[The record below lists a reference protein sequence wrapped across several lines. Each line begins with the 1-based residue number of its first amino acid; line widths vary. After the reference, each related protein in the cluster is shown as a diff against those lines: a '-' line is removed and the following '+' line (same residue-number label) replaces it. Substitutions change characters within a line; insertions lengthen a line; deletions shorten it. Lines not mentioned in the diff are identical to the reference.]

1 MQIKIRKTG
10 QYKKSL
16 PKSLSNLFFVLFF
29 CIFSAFT
36 LIAYYSTNYFLLK
49 KEKQAVNQTVDMV
62 RVRLSQVNSNF
73 SINNLSDVLYQ
84 NSKENLKI
92 DSYSGQELI
101 RSRRDLTNILD
112 SKQDIYIYNIDKRM
126 IFTTDEEENSF
137 NLEGPINK
145 VFEDQLPDEYRG
157 LDSKQ
162 DIYIYNIDKR
172 MIFTTDEEENSFN
185 LEGPINKVFED
196 QLPDEYRGLSIIQKV
211 YSKETGHLLGYVQ
224 IFQDL
229 ENYYIIRARLLI
241 WLLFVELF
249 GTSLAYFIIYFS
261 TRHFLEPLQNLHDV
275 MRMIS
280 ENPNNLALRSNIK
293 SGDEIEE
300 LSSIF
305 DTMLDKVENYT
316 NLQSRFISDVSHE
329 LRTPVAI
336 IKGHIGLLQRW
347 GKDDSEI
354 LEESLNATA
363 HEADRMAIM
372 INDMLDMI
380 RVQGSFDGHQNDI
393 TNLESS
399 IETVIGNFKVLRE
412 DFIFNWTNPKLD
424 LEGKIYKNHFEQ
436 ALMIL
441 IDNAIKYSQKEKEI
455 TIDLRLQSTNQA
467 IVTVTDKG
475 EGISQEDIEHIFE
488 RFYRSDKSRNRT
500 STQAGLGIGLSILH
514 QIVEGYNLS
523 MEVKSQLHEGST
535 FILYI
540 PLVDPLQLIN

>member
-101 RSRRDLTNILD
+101 RSRRDLTNI
-112 SKQDIYIYNIDKRM
+112 
-126 IFTTDEEENSF
+126 
-137 NLEGPINK
+137 
-145 VFEDQLPDEYRG
+145 

-399 IETVIGNFKVLRE
+399 IETVIGNFKVLSE

-523 MEVKSQLHEGST
+523 MEVKSQLHGGST

>member
-1 MQIKIRKTG
+1 MKNQESG

-49 KEKQAVNQTVDMV
+49 KEKQSVNQTVNIV
-62 RVRLSQVNSNF
+62 RVRLSQVDSNF
-73 SINNLSDVLYQ
+73 SVENLSEVLYQ
-84 NSKENLKI
+84 NSKENLKK
-92 DSYSGQELI
+92 DSYSGKNLV

-112 SKQDIYIYNIDKRM
+112 SNQEIYIYNTNKRM
-126 IFTTDEEENSF
+126 IFTTDGEETASP
-137 NLEGPINK
+137 LKGPINR
-145 VFEDQLPDEYRG
+145 VFDDQAKGQYRG
-157 LDSKQ
+157 
-162 DIYIYNIDKR
+162 
-172 MIFTTDEEENSFN
+172 F
-185 LEGPINKVFED
+185 
-196 QLPDEYRGLSIIQKV
+196 SIIQRV
-211 YSKETGHLLGYVQ
+211 YSKKTGKFLGYVQ
-224 IFQDL
+224 IYQDL
-229 ENYYIIRARLLI
+229 EDYFVIRARLLI

-261 TRHFLEPLQNLHDV
+261 TRRFLEPLQNLHDV
-275 MRMIS
+275 MRTIS
-280 ENPNNLALRSNIK
+280 ENPNNLALRSKIK

-300 LSSIF
+300 LSTIF

-354 LEESLNATA
+354 LEKSLNATA

-380 RVQGSFDGHQNDI
+380 RVQGSFDSHQDDT

-412 DFIFNWTNPKLD
+412 DFTFNWINPNLD
-424 LEGKIYKNHFEQ
+424 IEARIYKNHFEQ

-441 IDNAIKYSQKEKEI
+441 IDNAIKYSQYEKEI
-455 TIDLRLQSTNQA
+455 TIDLKFYSANQA
-467 IVTVTDKG
+467 IVTVSDKG

-514 QIVEGYNLS
+514 QIVEGYNLN
-523 MEVKSQLHEGST
+523 MEVKSQLNQGST
-535 FILYI
+535 FVLYLPI
-540 PLVDPLQLIN
+540 VDPF